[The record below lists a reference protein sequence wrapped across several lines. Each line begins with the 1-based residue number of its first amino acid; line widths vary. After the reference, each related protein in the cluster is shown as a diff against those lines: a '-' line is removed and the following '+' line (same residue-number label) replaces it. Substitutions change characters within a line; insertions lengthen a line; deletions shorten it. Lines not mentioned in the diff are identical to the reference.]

1 MANEAESARD
11 QAAAAG
17 PSLKQTIL
25 AAAVVTVIAAAMGAL
40 FALPLPSKG
49 ASVKEDGAAAAAAA
63 AHAPATAGYFDM
75 PPIVTNL
82 GASGDTWIR
91 LEAAIVYD
99 VKALPHPEVVAG
111 EIAAD
116 ELAYL
121 RTATLAQ
128 MEGPIGL
135 QNIRQDLAER
145 ASIRSGG
152 KVTELI
158 IRTLVVQ

>member
-1 MANEAESARD
+1 MANAVASASS
-11 QAAAAG
+11 QAAG
-17 PSLKQTIL
+17 PSMKQTLL
-25 AAAVVTVIAAAMGAL
+25 AAVIVTPIAAGMGYW
-40 FALPLPSKG
+40 FELPLPAKP
-49 ASVKEDGAAAAAAA
+49 AAQTTDAAAAAAAA
-63 AHAPATAGYFDM
+63 AHASGAAGYFDL

-82 GASGDTWIR
+82 AGAGDTWIR
-91 LEAAIVYD
+91 LEASMVYD
-99 VKALPHPEVVAG
+99 VKTLPHPEVVAG
-111 EIAAD
+111 EIATD

-145 ASIRSGG
+145 ASVRSGG

>member
-1 MANEAESARD
+1 MANEASSGKE
-11 QAAAAG
+11 QAAAG
-17 PSLKQTIL
+17 LSTKQTII
-25 AAAVVTVIAAAMGAL
+25 AAVAVTVIAAGMGAV
-40 FALPLPSKG
+40 FALPLPSKEPNP
-49 ASVKEDGAAAAAAA
+49 KEEAAATA
-63 AHAPATAGYFDM
+63 AHVPATAGYFDM

-82 GASGDTWIR
+82 GGASDTWIR
-91 LEAAIVYD
+91 LEAAIIYD

-135 QNIRQDLAER
+135 QNIRQDLTER

-152 KVTELI
+152 KVTELV